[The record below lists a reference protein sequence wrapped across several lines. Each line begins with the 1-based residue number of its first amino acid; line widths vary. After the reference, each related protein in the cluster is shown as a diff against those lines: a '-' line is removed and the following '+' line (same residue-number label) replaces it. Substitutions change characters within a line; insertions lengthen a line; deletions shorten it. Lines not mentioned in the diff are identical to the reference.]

1 MLASVDC
8 LHAFVLPATVLLCG
22 MCLCVSPSPSTP
34 RFVLSPSL
42 FLPLLFSLSLY
53 LAPGFRKAF
62 ECMFVSVS
70 LIVSRPVWM
79 LVSLVDVTAGTPI
92 PAKGTLSTKAVR
104 N

>member
-1 MLASVDC
+1 MRHVSV
-8 LHAFVLPATVLLCG
+8 
-22 MCLCVSPSPSTP
+22 CVSFSIY
-34 RFVLSPSL
+34 PSL
-42 FLPLLFSLSLY
+42 CLVSLSLPPSPFLSLSLS

-62 ECMFVSVS
+62 VCMFVSVS

-92 PAKGTLSTKAVR
+92 PAKGTLAAKAVR